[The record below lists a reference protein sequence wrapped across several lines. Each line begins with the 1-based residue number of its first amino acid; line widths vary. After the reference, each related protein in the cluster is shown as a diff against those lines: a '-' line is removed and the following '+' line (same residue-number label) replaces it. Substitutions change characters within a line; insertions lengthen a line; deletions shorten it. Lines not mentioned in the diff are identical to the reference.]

1 METLLTLIFFVF
13 IGTIDGAKLNPV
25 YEWKYIDYVW
35 DSNEQ
40 KQEAINSG
48 NYNNS
53 AAIMLDVDISMDGRV
68 FVTIFREKGV
78 PVTLGTVSETIEN
91 GSPLIRPYPDW
102 KTNLYDSCDEFT
114 NILRIAIDECN
125 QLWVLDSGMINNEY
139 KCPAK
144 LMVFNLE
151 NNLMVKQIEIPR
163 DLYSGSLVTLIIHDI
178 DPLCS
183 KPSVYM
189 ADIFT
194 GGLVIYNGDGDFCRL
209 EVDEFK
215 PVIDADTYTIGGEK
229 VTLPVGLLGM
239 ALTTRDDDDP
249 MNEQKL
255 IFRPLSSF
263 NMYLVTANELRNY
276 CETETKPNITKENYM
291 TPSQSTSQTIAD
303 GILFLGYVD
312 QSSLNC
318 WNINKPFDEQHTVM
332 LMEDEQ
338 KLQWIKEEKKKKWDF
353 HILHRIFT
361 LNCRSDTNDE
371 IIPEKEM
378 KRKDKRWIDDK
389 SSELKWK
396 YNFNGLTKKNLDI
409 SAINSDTNSD
419 IFNDEAISRTSWN
432 NNPLLDYNNNILQK
446 PEPYSQYNF
455 HGYNEIRITNVVPL
469 LVSMTLLGLRQYA
482 AQNEPGFH
490 ISQELLPPDISD
502 INDDTGLLY
511 KVASS
516 SSLNADILNSMR
528 SGRYV
533 GNNIDKSRNS
543 NRQNDFNKQNYNFG
557 SSQDYFMNEESP
569 GPTMELMFAWKT
581 VDFEFENEAARERAI
596 YEGKYIPENNMPLGV
611 ELWHDKVFIALPKWK
626 TGIPASLATVP
637 RYSKTKS
644 PKLRPYPSWG
654 WHHQDSCGG
663 MTSVFRM
670 QVDQCDRLWIIDSGT
685 VNLTS
690 DPQQSCPPAIFIFD
704 LRSDRLIKRYQIPEY
719 QVKQDSLWSNIVV
732 DIRND
737 DCNSAKAYI
746 SDVWRFAMIIYDLPT
761 DSSFRIQHHFF
772 LPDPLSSRY
781 ELHGINFQWIDGILG
796 LALSPVDINNDR
808 TLFFHPMSSFRE
820 FAVSTSVIR
829 DNQTAESSAESF
841 VPVGKPRA
849 KDFGHSSGSAIDK
862 NGVMFFNMVT
872 RDSVWC
878 WDTRKEYIPQNMGLI
893 GVGNETLIF
902 PNDIRV
908 DHEERQSFWTISN
921 RLPMYLY
928 GPWDPY
934 DINFR
939 IYRAYVDDAVKNTVC
954 DPNYIVSVSDN
965 SYDETC

>member
-1 METLLTLIFFVF
+1 MLSTFIFFVF
-13 IGTIDGAKLNPV
+13 IIAIDSTNLNPV
-25 YEWKYIDYVW
+25 YEWKFVDYVW

-40 KQEAINSG
+40 KEEAINSE

-53 AAIMLDVDISMDGRV
+53 ATIILDVDISMDERV

-78 PVTLGTVSETIEN
+78 PVTLGTVSEEIGN
-91 GSPLIRPYPDW
+91 GGPLIRPYPDW
-102 KTNLYDSCDEFT
+102 KTNSCDDCDGFT

-125 QLWVLDSGMINNEY
+125 QLWALDSGMINNEY

-189 ADIFT
+189 ADIFN

-249 MNEQKL
+249 ANEQKL

-263 NMYLVTANELRNY
+263 NMYLVAANELRNY
-276 CETETKPNITKENYM
+276 CETETKPNITKENYK

-338 KLQWIKEEKKKKWDF
+338 KLQWISGIKTYPKQK
-353 HILHRIFT
+353 T
-361 LNCRSDTNDE
+361 NSGQNNCRSDTNDE

-378 KRKDKRWIDDK
+378 KRKEKRWIDDK
-389 SSELKWK
+389 SSEFKWK
-396 YNFNGLTKKNLDI
+396 YNFNGLTNKNLGI
-409 SAINSDTNSD
+409 SSINSDTNSQL
-419 IFNDEAISRTSWN
+419 FNDEAISRTSWN

-446 PEPYSQYNF
+446 QEPYSQYNF

-490 ISQELLPPDISD
+490 VSQELLPPDISD

-533 GNNIDKSRNS
+533 GNIDKPLNS
-543 NRQNDFNKQNYNFG
+543 NTQNNVNKQNYNYG
-557 SSQDYFMNEESP
+557 SSQNYFMNEESP

-581 VDFEFENEAARERAI
+581 VDFEFESEAARERAI
-596 YEGKYIPENNMPLGV
+596 FEGKYIPENNMPLGV

-690 DPQQSCPPAIFIFD
+690 EPQQLCPPAIFIFD

-746 SDVWRFAMIIYDLPT
+746 SDVWRFAMIIYDFTT

-829 DNQTAESSAESF
+829 DNRTAETNAESF
-841 VPVGKPRA
+841 VPIGKPRA

-893 GVGNETLIF
+893 GVSNETLIF